1 MKKIRFSRNYQFE
14 KLIFHGIFVLGILL
28 FGFLVSCQKPIEV
41 QTLSCNLETARIKFT
56 EDSLQVLYRLETA
69 GDFELKSFY
78 YQSEEGKIIINNPDT
93 LIEIFITLSTQKE
106 IYAGATGTARNG
118 GIKVSYKAI
127 GPAGK
132 TYEAMDQCIQNVIEE

>member
-1 MKKIRFSRNYQFE
+1 MKNIRLRWNYQFE
-14 KLIFHGIFVLGILL
+14 KHILHGIVASGLLLLG
-28 FGFLVSCQKPIEV
+28 FFVSCQKPVEV

-78 YQSEEGKIIINNPDT
+78 YQSEEGKITINNPDT
-93 LIEIFITLSTQKE
+93 LIEIFITLSSQKE
-106 IYAGATGTARNG
+106 IYAGATGSARNG